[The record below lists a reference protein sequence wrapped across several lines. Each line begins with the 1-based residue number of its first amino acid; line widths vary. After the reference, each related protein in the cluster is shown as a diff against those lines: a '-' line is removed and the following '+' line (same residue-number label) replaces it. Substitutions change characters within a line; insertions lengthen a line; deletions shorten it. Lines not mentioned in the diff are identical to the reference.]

1 MKKEIK
7 KADRRIGKTKQSI
20 RDAFLSLLIEKPI
33 AQITVKELAE
43 RANVN
48 RKTFY
53 MYYANIHDILDKTEN
68 EIIEQLLDLLK
79 DCRFFDQDFDVYAFF
94 LSLNGLIGEDFKL
107 YQQLVYAN
115 SNTQFFVKV
124 KQIMKSTIM
133 QYYCDSFPINQE
145 MFQLY
150 TEFAASGIMAMY
162 IEWFTIN
169 STMTLEEMAKAAA
182 DITMQGFQMFIQKT
196 SY

>member
-1 MKKEIK
+1 MEKEFKKI
-7 KADRRIGKTKQSI
+7 DRRIGKTKQSI
-20 RDAFLSLLIEKPI
+20 RDAFLSLLAEKPI

-68 EIIEQLLDLLK
+68 EIIDQLLDLLK
-79 DCRFFDQDFDVYAFF
+79 DCSFFDQNFDVYAFF
-94 LSLNGLIGEDFKL
+94 SSLNGLISNDFKL

-115 SNTQFFVKV
+115 SNTLLFVKV
-124 KQIMKSTIM
+124 KQIMKSALM
-133 QYYCDSFPINQE
+133 DSYTDDFQISKE

-150 TEFAASGIMAMY
+150 AEFAASGIVSMY
-162 IEWFTIN
+162 IEWFMIN
-169 STMTLEEMAKAAA
+169 STLSLEEMAKAAG
-182 DITMQGFQMFIQKT
+182 DVTLQGFRMFIH
-196 SY
+196 